1 MVILVNRYRISYD
14 ASFAFSLASASM
26 KAIVVEDS
34 RLAREGLVRMLRE
47 FPALDIVG
55 DADHPES
62 ALALI
67 QSSRPDVI
75 FLDIHMPG
83 ASGFDLLE
91 QLNYAPRIIFTTAY
105 SEHAIR
111 SFDFHTVDYLVKPL
125 SHERLAAAIAKLPAT
140 GSVARPALDIDS
152 RLFIKDGERCH
163 LVALQAIRYI
173 ESCKNYVQVF
183 FEGKSAYLK
192 KPLAEVE
199 ERLPARHF
207 LRISRQHIV
216 NLGAVTG
223 IEESIN
229 YGYKLTLDDGK
240 VLEVSRRNA
249 SALKDLLSF

>member
-1 MVILVNRYRISYD
+1 
-14 ASFAFSLASASM
+14 M

-47 FPALDIVG
+47 FPALEVVG
-55 DADHPES
+55 DADHPDS
-62 ALALI
+62 ALELI
-67 QSSRPDVI
+67 RASRPDLL

-91 QLNYAPRIIFTTAY
+91 RLDYAPRIIFTTAY

-111 SFDFHTVDYLVKPL
+111 SFDFHTVDYLVKPI
-125 SHERLAAAIAKLPAT
+125 SHERLAAAIAKLPAAASASKT
-140 GSVARPALDIDS
+140 KLDIDS

-163 LVALQAIRYI
+163 LVALQTIRYF

-192 KPLAEVE
+192 KPLADVE

-207 LRISRQHIV
+207 FRISRQHIV
-216 NLGAVTG
+216 NLRAVTS
-223 IEESIN
+223 IEETIN
-229 YGYKLTLDDGK
+229 YGYRLTLDDGK

-249 SALKDLLSF
+249 SELKELLSF